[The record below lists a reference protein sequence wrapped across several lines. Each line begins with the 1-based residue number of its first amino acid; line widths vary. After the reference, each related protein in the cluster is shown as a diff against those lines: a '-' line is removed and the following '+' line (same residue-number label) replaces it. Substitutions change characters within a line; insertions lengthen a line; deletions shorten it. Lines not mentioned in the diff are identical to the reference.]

1 MDIFP
6 QFTYDNKGNPLGVFL
21 SMQDWEKVA
30 RKIENEP
37 LEQWEKELITK
48 GMGEYKQNQDS
59 LVDWNTIK
67 EEMDREDGGI

>member
-30 RKIENEP
+30 RKMEDEP
-37 LEQWEKELITK
+37 VEPWEKELILK
-48 GMGEYKQNQDS
+48 GLEEYRKDPES
-59 LVDWNTIK
+59 TVDWDTIK
-67 EEMDREDGGI
+67 EEMDKEDGRV